1 MKALI
6 IAVLLVVGGIHIGF
20 SAYDAGVA
28 SVQKTETAQTI
39 KARQAL

>member
-1 MKALI
+1 MKTII
-6 IAVLLVVGGIHIGF
+6 IAVLLVVGGIQFGF

-28 SVQKTETAQTI
+28 SVQKTETAQMI